1 MLEKTRGILIK
12 TTKYSE
18 SSLVVKIYTE
28 LLGMRTY
35 LVRGVRKKKSKTPLS
50 LFQMLSVLDLVV
62 YEKQGRDIQ
71 NIKEIKPHFLY
82 ATIPYEIQKTSIAIF
97 INELIYKSIQEEEP
111 NTELFRFIIQSLL
124 YLDESKQDYQNFH
137 LLFMM
142 GLSRYLGFE
151 PSLNYQAQQE
161 IFDLQEGRYTSLKI
175 IETASIHP
183 PLSKIF
189 FEMSQASS
197 FSQKLTIHRK
207 QRQLLLEKMI
217 QYYQF
222 HLQGFGELKSLDIL
236 KEIMR

>member
-1 MLEKTRGILIK
+1 VLEKTRGILIK

>member
-124 YLDESKQDYQNFH
+124 YLDESKQNYQNFH